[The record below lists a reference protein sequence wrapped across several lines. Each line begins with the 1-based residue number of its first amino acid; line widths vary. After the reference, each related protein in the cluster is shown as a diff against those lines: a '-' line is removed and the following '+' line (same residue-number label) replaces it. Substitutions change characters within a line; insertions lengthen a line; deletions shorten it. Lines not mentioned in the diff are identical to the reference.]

1 MQVLDASSDT
11 FTLMPH
17 GVRLPMAAHPSVL
30 DTALAAGLSV
40 PFSCQRGACGS
51 CAADCLSGDVEHAST
66 ASATAID
73 PGPGRVLMCQVR
85 ARGDVVLR
93 VPDWVPQAPPQR
105 VEMCVL
111 ARRPL
116 SPDVVELVLDPGREV
131 ATHAG
136 QHLRIRLPDGDHR
149 CFSIANRREDP
160 RDPLELQIR
169 RVPGGRF
176 SEALLGGLMPG
187 AVLDV
192 EAPFG
197 APAMP
202 APDTPLVLLAT
213 GTGYAGVRALLQAAL
228 ADPATPAVTLYWGG
242 RHAADHYARAEL
254 DAWAAAD
261 GRLRWQAVSPEATK
275 GHAGED
281 GALQRHVQ
289 DHALADGH
297 DWSSVRVHACG
308 HPGMLRD
315 ARLALQAAGLP
326 AARWHA
332 DAFVPSGRDD
342 AAHDWERSGP
352 QFDLAGIV
360 AARERS
366 IVAVQD
372 IAALLRPGMSG
383 EEARLLADER
393 LRALGSQRNWHPT
406 IVRFGE
412 DTTCTSREPGDPSRR
427 LRADDIVFIDIGP
440 VWDGYEGDYGDTFV
454 FGDDEAHRRC
464 AEAARAVFAEART
477 AWVGGASGVDLYALA
492 ETAAQRHGCTL
503 VREMAG
509 HRVSDFPTRS
519 TAGTSW
525 RRPASR
531 RGRVSGCWRSRSAI
545 RCGRSAPSSRTC
557 SCVSRTRADPPP
569 SASSPATSADTA
581 CSRSRSSSRRAW

>member
-1 MQVLDASSDT
+1 
-11 FTLMPH
+11 MPH
-17 GVRLPMAAHPSVL
+17 GIRVHMAGRPSVL
-30 DTALAAGLSV
+30 DAALAAGLSV

-51 CAADCLSGDVEHAST
+51 CAAECVAGDVE
-66 ASATAID
+66 SATTATATTID

-85 ARGDVVLR
+85 ARGELVLQ
-93 VPDWVPQAPPQR
+93 VPDWIPQAPPQR
-105 VEMCVL
+105 LDMRVL

-116 SPDVVELVLDPGREV
+116 SADVVELVLDPGRPL
-131 ATHAG
+131 ATRPG
-136 QHLRIRLPDGDHR
+136 QHVRIRLPDGDHR
-149 CFSIANRREDP
+149 CFSIANRRGDE
-160 RDPLELQIR
+160 RDPIELQIR

-176 SEALLGGLMPG
+176 SDALLGTLTPG
-187 AVLDV
+187 EVMEV

-197 APAMP
+197 APATP
-202 APDTPLVLLAT
+202 ASDTPLVLLAT
-213 GTGYAGVRALLQAAL
+213 GTGYAGVRALLQTVL
-228 ADPATPAVTLYWGG
+228 ADRALPGVTLYWGG
-242 RHAADHYARAEL
+242 RHEADHYARAEL
-254 DAWAAAD
+254 RAWAAAD
-261 GRLRWQAVSPEATK
+261 PRLRWHAVSPETTK
-275 GHAGED
+275 GHAGQD

-289 DHALADGH
+289 DHALAHGH

-352 QFDLAGIV
+352 RFDIAGIV

-366 IVAVQD
+366 IAAVQD
-372 IAALLRPGMSG
+372 IAALLRPGMSS
-383 EEARLLADER
+383 EQARALADER

-412 DTTCTSREPGDPSRR
+412 DTTCTSREAGDPARR
-427 LRADDIVFIDIGP
+427 LRPVDIVFIDIGP

-464 AEAARAVFAEART
+464 ADAARAVFAEARA
-477 AWVGGASGVDLYALA
+477 AWLHGASGVDLYALA
-492 ETAAQRHGCTL
+492 EAAARRRGCTL

-509 HRVSDFPTRS
+509 HRVSDFPHALYGRHKLAQ
-519 TAGTSW
+519 AGFAPGDGLW
-525 RRPASR
+525 VLEIQVRDQVRPIGAFFEDVLLR
-531 RGRVSGCWRSRSAI
+531 HPNPCGSATL
-545 RCGRSAPSSRTC
+545 GQ
-557 SCVSRTRADPPP
+557 
-569 SASSPATSADTA
+569 
-581 CSRSRSSSRRAW
+581 